1 VRLNSSAISNGFGK
15 NFSWLLVFNKKR
27 EENIMIEQTTSQNA
41 HKSGLQR
48 QIRQTRDS
56 LRDTVEQIQDTA
68 EQKFQVV
75 KKTVSDVLDYREEFQ
90 KEPVVWTLGALS
102 AGFAVGYT
110 VGYSHKL
117 AKNKKGSQ
125 FANFADAVVN
135 DLSNLGQ
142 RLVLPEL
149 NATITELFGFNFG
162 NFLQQ
167 IGGNGK
173 QRRTKRLQS
182 RQRQTQ
188 PKRKRR
194 KKSA

>member
-1 VRLNSSAISNGFGK
+1 
-15 NFSWLLVFNKKR
+15 
-27 EENIMIEQTTSQNA
+27 MIEQTTSQDA
-41 HKSGLQR
+41 HKQGLQR
-48 QIRQTRDS
+48 QIRRTSDS

-68 EQKFQVV
+68 EQKYQAV

-90 KEPVVWTLGALS
+90 KEPVVWTLGALC
-102 AGFAVGYT
+102 AGFATGYT

-125 FANFADAVVN
+125 FANFADTVVN

-149 NATITELFGFNFG
+149 NAKITELFGFNFG
-162 NFLQQ
+162 GFLQQ

-173 QRRTKRLQS
+173 PPRTKRFRNRR
-182 RQRQTQ
+182 RQKQT
-188 PKRKRR
+188 KGGGK
-194 KKSA
+194 KKSS